1 MSDWKQTIK
10 KTMIRRYLA
19 VTKIMSFEKPYDG
32 TKPFYLLMTANIK
45 SAHTMNRP
53 L

>member
-1 MSDWKQTIK
+1 MSDWKRTIK
-10 KTMIRRYLA
+10 KTMMRRYLA
-19 VTKIMSFEKPYDG
+19 VTKIMRFEKPYDG
-32 TKPFYLLMTANIK
+32 TKHFYLLLAAHIK